1 MRSTLVSAL
10 AASADPSRRFSARQ
24 FLAGLSTDEMRFIA
38 EFLGAS
44 VLEAGPPCGCSR
56 AELGRRIAEF
66 QTASAHPCHPGPDLE
81 HKMIVL
87 LEFLCRSHVRQAPMA
102 MHAGRAQWS

>member
-1 MRSTLVSAL
+1 MRNTLVSAL
-10 AASADPSRRFSARQ
+10 AASADPSRRISARQ

-56 AELGRRIAEF
+56 AELGERIAEF
-66 QTASAHPCHPGPDLE
+66 QIGSAHASHPGPDLE

-87 LEFLCRSHVRQAPMA
+87 LEFLWRSHIRQAPMA
-102 MHAGRAQWS
+102 MRAGQAQWS

>member
-10 AASADPSRRFSARQ
+10 AACADPSRRFGARR

-44 VLEAGPPCGCSR
+44 VLDAGPQSGCSR
-56 AELGRRIAEF
+56 AELGARIAEF
-66 QTASAHPCHPGPDLE
+66 QIARTYARRSGPDLE

-87 LEFLCRSHVRQAPMA
+87 LEFLCRSHIRQAPLVMR
-102 MHAGRAQWS
+102 AGQAPVS

>member
-10 AASADPSRRFSARQ
+10 AACADPSRRFGARR

-44 VLEAGPPCGCSR
+44 VLDSETQSSCSR
-56 AELGRRIAEF
+56 AELGERIAEF
-66 QTASAHPCHPGPDLE
+66 QVSHTQAHQPGPDLE

-87 LEFLCRSHVRQAPMA
+87 LEFLCRSHIRRVPMA
-102 MHAGRAQWS
+102 MRAGQAQFS

>member
-10 AASADPSRRFSARQ
+10 AACADPSRRFGARR

-44 VLEAGPPCGCSR
+44 VLEAGPESSCSR
-56 AELGRRIAEF
+56 AELGARIAEF
-66 QTASAHPCHPGPDLE
+66 QFSRTYVRRSGPDLE

-87 LEFLCRSHVRQAPMA
+87 LEFLCRSHIRQAPMA
-102 MHAGRAQWS
+102 MRAGHAQMS

>member
-10 AASADPSRRFSARQ
+10 AACADPSRRFSARQ

-38 EFLGAS
+38 EFLGAA
-44 VLEAGPPCGCSR
+44 VLEAGPHSGCSR
-56 AELGRRIAEF
+56 AELGERIAEF
-66 QTASAHPCHPGPDLE
+66 QISRTHARRSGPDLE

-87 LEFLCRSHVRQAPMA
+87 LEFLCHSHIRQAPMA
-102 MHAGRAQWS
+102 MRASHAQLS

>member
-10 AASADPSRRFSARQ
+10 AACADPSRRFCARR

-44 VLEAGPPCGCSR
+44 VLEAGPQSGCSR
-56 AELGRRIAEF
+56 AELGARIAEF
-66 QTASAHPCHPGPDLE
+66 QISRTRVRRSGPDLE

-102 MHAGRAQWS
+102 IRASQAQLS

>member
-10 AASADPSRRFSARQ
+10 AACANPSRRFGARR
-24 FLAGLSTDEMRFIA
+24 FLAGLSNDEMRFIA

-44 VLEAGPPCGCSR
+44 VLEAGPQSDYSR
-56 AELGRRIAEF
+56 AELDERIAEF
-66 QTASAHPCHPGPDLE
+66 QISRVHARRSGPDLE

-87 LEFLCRSHVRQAPMA
+87 LEFLHRSHIRQAPLA
-102 MHAGRAQWS
+102 MRAGQAQMS

>member
-1 MRSTLVSAL
+1 LRSSLVSAL
-10 AASADPSRRFSARQ
+10 AACADPSRRFGARR

-44 VLEAGPPCGCSR
+44 VLDAGPQSGCSR
-56 AELGRRIAEF
+56 AELGERIAEF
-66 QTASAHPCHPGPDLE
+66 QVSSACASHSGPDLE

-87 LEFLCRSHVRQAPMA
+87 LEFLCRSHIRHVPIAMRAGQAQM
-102 MHAGRAQWS
+102 S

>member
-1 MRSTLVSAL
+1 MRRTLVSAL
-10 AASADPSRRFSARQ
+10 AACADPPRRFGARR

-44 VLEAGPPCGCSR
+44 FLETGPQSGGSR
-56 AELGRRIAEF
+56 AELGERIAEF
-66 QTASAHPCHPGPDLE
+66 QISCTDARRPGPDLE

-87 LEFLCRSHVRQAPMA
+87 LEFLCRSHIRHVPMA
-102 MHAGRAQWS
+102 MRAGQAQFS